1 VLLAILADHSSPKH
15 QVRRKSYIINT
26 EKEATGPNSNSAE
39 RSIIFLF
46 SLPGWWLAFKAIEA
60 GLLRSQQPK
69 WFALYSD
76 KKLLLLILCLLA
88 SFSWLWFSRRI
99 KVPKKAFWIWNRLS
113 ESPKITF
120 VALALLSSILYLGK
134 GMSVGEDIGGQVK
147 SSLQWHEN
155 NLEHPNF
162 LTQPKWTDLA
172 ADKTEWSPRPPGA
185 SWLPLPGLLAG
196 FSLGNSLRIALFLC
210 MVIGGL
216 GWIKFCEKLKLST
229 DGVLLLGILIALSAG
244 AASVSY
250 STANVILFGLV
261 PWFMLWAITIGCL
274 CDDQENPLPWKKLLL
289 HSTSFLILLGCFAW
303 IKLSGIIV
311 AGTIAAYPFLYI
323 LLKRKKFSRSIGF
336 ATTYIFIGGL
346 FWLPFLSLERIN
358 QNFLGFT
365 ANNLYAGNDSD
376 LQAPLF
382 GKHFEKSTRSGWLAW
397 STFGAPGY
405 ALPGKPIGHGFRD
418 MMTQFEQVKG
428 GLDQYKINEHVLFA
442 GFWGIGC
449 TVLLLFAIKSVWAFA
464 PPELRLTYA
473 CFFCLPFIGLA
484 ILSRKYGF
492 NYLLY
497 HAHTMEYSLIF
508 TVPALLL
515 LSQSK
520 AFSKIS
526 SQLLLGI
533 CLALPITTQIE
544 KSLGRPFQE
553 NRFKASAT
561 EQTRG
566 FEAREFSNAI
576 DIIEKDSQ
584 GHSDILLFLPEGD
597 MGDLILR
604 TRLRT
609 LAIHFAGDNL
619 AKYGT
624 CLTSEPSTLYCAY
637 SASLRSNKSFQE
649 TLKKTFPQAT
659 EIRELTHAEAN
670 DAIAIRITLDPE
682 DTSRNP

>member
-1 VLLAILADHSSPKH
+1 M
-15 QVRRKSYIINT
+15 
-26 EKEATGPNSNSAE
+26 
-39 RSIIFLF
+39 
-46 SLPGWWLAFKAIEA
+46 LPSWWLTYKGIEA
-60 GLLRSQQPK
+60 GLLRSQNPE
-69 WFALYSD
+69 WFNLYSD
-76 KKLLLLILCLLA
+76 KKLLLLICCFLA
-88 SFSWLWFSRRI
+88 SATGFWLSQKI
-99 KVPKKAFWIWNRLS
+99 KVTEKVFRTWRSLA
-113 ESPKITF
+113 ESPRISF
-120 VALALLSSILYLGK
+120 VTLALLSFLFFTGQ

-155 NLEHPNF
+155 IVEHPNF
-162 LTQPKWTDLA
+162 LTQPKWSDLA
-172 ADKTEWSPRPPGA
+172 AEKTEWSPRPPGA

-196 FSLGNSLRIALFLC
+196 LSLGNSLRVALFLC
-210 MVIGGL
+210 IVIGGL
-216 GWIKFCEKLKLST
+216 GWIKFCEKLNLSS
-229 DGVLLLGILIALSAG
+229 DGVLLLAIPIALSTG

-274 CDDQENPLPWKKLLL
+274 CDDRENPLPWKKLLL

-323 LLKRKKFSRSIGF
+323 LLKRKKFSRSIGL
-336 ATTYIFIGGL
+336 ATIYIFLGGL

-365 ANNLYAGNDSD
+365 ANNLYAANDSD

-397 STFGAPGY
+397 SILGAPGY
-405 ALPGKPIGHGFRD
+405 ALPGKTIGHGFRD
-418 MMTQFEQVKG
+418 VMTQFEQVKNS
-428 GLDQYKINEHVLFA
+428 LDQYKINQHVLLA
-442 GFWGIGC
+442 GLWGIGC
-449 TVLLLFAIKSVWAFA
+449 TGLLLIAIKSVWALT
-464 PPELRLTYA
+464 PPKLLLTYA
-473 CFFCLPFIGLA
+473 CFFFLPFIGLA
-484 ILSRKYGF
+484 ILSAKYGF

-497 HAHTMEYSLIF
+497 HAHTIEYSLIF
-508 TVPALLL
+508 TVPSLLL
-515 LSQSK
+515 LSQSR

-533 CLALPITTQIE
+533 CLALPITVQIE
-544 KSLGRPFQE
+544 KSLGVPFQD
-553 NRFKASAT
+553 NQFIASAT
-561 EQTRG
+561 EQARG
-566 FEAREFSNAI
+566 LEAREFSNAI
-576 DIIEKDSQ
+576 GIIEEDSQ
-584 GHSDILLFLPEGD
+584 SNSDILLFLPKGD

-624 CLTSEPSTLYCAY
+624 CLTSEPATLYCAY
-637 SASLRSNKSFQE
+637 SASLKSNKGFQE

-659 EIRELTHAEAN
+659 QIRELTQANAN
-670 DAIAIRITLDPE
+670 DAIAIRITLEPE
-682 DTSRNP
+682 EKTRTTRVWKSYP